1 MELKDINSFAILLCN
16 EFNDEKSI
24 IDVVRK
30 TSLKKHIGFNRATIN
45 NERAYII
52 YDIDRKYFFNFGT
65 NKQLKFIWKSR
76 EDFFIIDFGENTKGE
91 ILNYLTFEETSGK
104 ETGVQVFFTSSPT
117 KSLTLKFILISDRLA
132 SILFLRIFIP
142 DTFPLA
148 IPHLDDALLL
158 IVFSSKAS

>member
-1 MELKDINSFAILLCN
+1 MELKATDNFAILLCN

-65 NKQLKFIWKSR
+65 NKKLKFIWKSR

-104 ETGVQVFFTSSPT
+104 KIEGNIEYLNINKKFRHLNKVQLVGGQMLDE
-117 KSLTLKFILISDRLA
+117 KE
-132 SILFLRIFIP
+132 
-142 DTFPLA
+142 
-148 IPHLDDALLL
+148 PHLYEYFV
-158 IVFSSKAS
+158 IYIKN